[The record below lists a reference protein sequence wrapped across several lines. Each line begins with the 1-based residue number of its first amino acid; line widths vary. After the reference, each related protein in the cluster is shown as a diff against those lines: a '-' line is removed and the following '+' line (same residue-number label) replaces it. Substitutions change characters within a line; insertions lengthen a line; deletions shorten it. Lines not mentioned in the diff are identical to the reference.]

1 MLQIETKKMSIPG
14 TAIMAFENRFSNVF
28 VVSLK
33 HVFSFAPVSWILCYR
48 VCTRN
53 DWFSYSSISH

>member
-33 HVFSFAPVSWILCYR
+33 HVFSFAPVS
-48 VCTRN
+48 
-53 DWFSYSSISH
+53 